1 MHYSSSS
8 VHEAPLKL
16 LVDKCQFFDLSAR
29 VNRIPLTSLYTD
41 AYVYYYAK
49 GVDPY
54 TGTIFRTPAHTG
66 IVIPVPS
73 SAGGR
78 PGGRFG
84 GKRFNDERLVLTMP
98 SGSTVH
104 DIGHLTIWCQLA
116 DSFFN
121 APMEFPSSIVFNNPG
136 GGGGGGDQKLRNCVP
151 LNNQLQLSWTV
162 NTTIQQPM
170 ATFTLCGC
178 LRTDGYMAF
187 GLSGSTDS
195 VTMDGGDVTVAWV
208 DTEAHA
214 EDYFLERREQVS
226 VVCVMLPS
234 VTRVPI
240 MNTVLSP

>member
-1 MHYSSSS
+1 MSHHWNTSSRQ
-8 VHEAPLKL
+8 V
-16 LVDKCQFFDLSAR
+16 LVFDLSAC

-54 TGTIFRTPAHTG
+54 TNLRRPAHTG

-73 SAGGR
+73 SAGSG

-84 GKRFNDERLVLTMP
+84 INRSFNDERLVLTMP

-116 DSFFN
+116 NSFFN

-136 GGGGGGDQKLRNCVP
+136 GGGGGGGDQKPRNCVP

>member
-1 MHYSSSS
+1 MYYSSSS

-16 LVDKCQFFDLSAR
+16 DLSAH
-29 VNRIPLTSLYTD
+29 VNRIPPTSPYTD

-73 SAGGR
+73 SAGGG

-84 GKRFNDERLVLTMP
+84 GRRFNDERLVLTMP

-136 GGGGGGDQKLRNCVP
+136 GGGDNQKPRNCVP
-151 LNNQLQLSWTV
+151 LNDQLQLSWTV

-187 GLSGSTDS
+187 GLSGSADS
-195 VTMDGGDVTVAWV
+195 VTMDGGDVTVAWM
-208 DTEAHA
+208 DTKAHA

-226 VVCVMLPS
+226 FVCVCYVTIS
-234 VTRVPI
+234 YTRVFP
-240 MNTVLSP
+240 